1 MIVKFNSSFNFVTKL
16 LFVVKLLAIPLADN
30 IIIAILNILTINYER
45 AERSNNKKS

>member
-1 MIVKFNSSFNFVTKL
+1 MGFLGAVFFILVILSLFIRLNSKCS
-16 LFVVKLLAIPLADN
+16 